1 MAPQYTIYV
10 YTAGGTLSAVCTDF
24 LSVAINRTVNAVDA
38 LQFDVNAV
46 STTAPY
52 IVYGAIVEVYRQDV
66 AAGIA
71 SAREFAGT
79 VRGITTTYGQTT
91 VITAQ
96 AVGTNAL
103 LADRIVAYKSCIANR
118 SQFSAVVAETVMKTL
133 YNYNLSTSA
142 TVANGRMLDGRLT
155 GAAAATSGGLGNAT
169 SISCSGQNLLS
180 ALQNVQL
187 TAGGDFALVY
197 TAPAN
202 WTFTWYTGQLG
213 TDRSASVILSVAT
226 GTIAKLVL
234 KTNRITD
241 TTAAVVAG
249 QGEGSARVITTRPAS
264 LPTGLDLRETWVD
277 ARNQKTAA
285 EYAQL
290 GDITLRTATR
300 NRVTLQTEVLQ
311 NAALRYGRDYFL
323 GDLVTVYAY
332 AAGNITQKV
341 QSVALSISAAG
352 AESINVGLISN

>member
-24 LSVAINRTVNAVDA
+24 LAIAVNRTVNSIDIA
-38 LQFDVNAV
+38 QFDVNAV
-46 STTAPY
+46 SSTASY

-79 VRGITTTYGQTT
+79 IRGITTTYGQTT

-96 AVGTNAL
+96 AVGTNAIL
-103 LADRIVAYKSCIANR
+103 GDRIVAYKSGVANR
-118 SQFSAVVAETVMKTL
+118 SQFTAVVAETVMKTL
-133 YNYNLSTSA
+133 YNFNLSTSA
-142 TVANGRMLDGRLT
+142 TTANGRMLDGRLT
-155 GAAAATSGGLGNAT
+155 GATAATSAGLGNAT
-169 SISCSGQNLLS
+169 SLSCSGENLL
-180 ALQNVQL
+180 AVLQKVQL
-187 TAGGDFALVY
+187 TAGGDFALIY
-197 TAPAN
+197 TAPTT

-213 TDRSASVILSVAT
+213 TDRSASVIFSVAT
-226 GTIAKLVL
+226 GTIAKLTL
-234 KTNRITD
+234 KTNRVTD

-277 ARNQKTAA
+277 ARNQKTSA
-285 EYAQL
+285 EYTQL
-290 GDITLRTATR
+290 GDITLNKATR
-300 NRVTLQTEVLQ
+300 SRVTLQTEVLQ
-311 NAALRYGRDYFL
+311 NAALRYGREYFL

-341 QSVALSISAAG
+341 QSVALSMSAAG
-352 AESINVGLISN
+352 AESVNVGLISN